1 MILILALIKL
11 ILTLP
16 IFTPL
21 ALLDFTCKLQFRC
34 EKLLSFDS
42 MVYSCLLRHITQ
54 EYGSSALLSKV
65 LIYGIQ
71 LSKNTICDSFSI
83 ASIFHYLSTTVE
95 RETVNFWFATAQH
108 SRVRITLIS

>member
-42 MVYSCLLRHITQ
+42 MVYSCLLRHITI
-54 EYGSSALLSKV
+54 V
-65 LIYGIQ
+65 L
-71 LSKNTICDSFSI
+71 K
-83 ASIFHYLSTTVE
+83 A
-95 RETVNFWFATAQH
+95 
-108 SRVRITLIS
+108 VRRPDECLVRLDA